1 MSDQS
6 PPIDLNFPLTGKV
19 ALVTGAAS
27 GIGAAVVEAFISKGA
42 KVAVL
47 DINAEQARAKA
58 DALGDQAKPFFCDV
72 SDPAS
77 VKTAVANAIET
88 FGKIDIAVNSAGV
101 VFLAPAEELSLSD
114 WDRTIAINLKG
125 SFLVTQEVGRAMIAA
140 GKGGKIIN
148 LASQAGTVAIEEHVA
163 YCASKFGVIGM
174 TKTFAAEWGKYGI
187 TANTISPTIVL
198 TELGKKAWE
207 GEKGENA
214 KKRIPTGRFAYPEEI
229 AAAAVFLASGAADMI
244 NGADLVVDGGYTV
257 L

>member
-58 DALGDQAKPFFCDV
+58 DALGDQAKSFVCDV

-77 VKTAVANAIET
+77 VKAAVANAIET

-148 LASQAGTVAIEEHVA
+148 LASQAGSVAIEEHVA

>member
-6 PPIDLNFPLTGKV
+6 PPIDLNFPLNGKV

-58 DALGDQAKPFFCDV
+58 DALGDQAKPFVCDV